1 MHRMR
6 ISIETLSPVVLT
18 AASNSTI
25 MTGTHAAFSGSII
38 RGVLASRYVEA
49 QKLGDAAY
57 RDETFREIFY
67 GGLSFVGANP
77 EVSGRRAIVLPLSLQ
92 KAKAGTANENA
103 VEDLLTVENPSRGYK
118 SLRGYGVV
126 AGDKIQPARI
136 GKNIFMHMSRSG
148 EAERLAGKS
157 LDGQIYNY
165 EALDAGQKFQGEII
179 GGAEILRKL
188 VAGLKAGGE
197 FTAYVGRSKF
207 TQYGKCRFRIS
218 AAKEIVVP
226 DFGEKIYL
234 RLDAPLI
241 SAEDNFLNAAEILQT
256 EVVDELGGK
265 FKLGRIFS
273 ANVEVENFVV
283 PWAMKRA
290 RMMALAAG
298 TVFELT
304 AENLTSDDKKNL
316 GEKIYRGFG
325 VRTEEGFGQ
334 IRLWD
339 SRGFTLEKTA
349 AEEIQT
355 PVKFSGETVEL
366 AKKILLNKVLAQVR
380 VEAIEDAQDLRR
392 QLKRGNFTHF
402 FSRLDGILANAGR
415 ENVREKFQERLAA
428 EIRTGTLFDDHLKNI
443 RMTNGQSFFDAFS
456 GHAELP
462 YESRDLE
469 KNFAAVKEA
478 LGIAALN
485 FDDEIYFEYLQK
497 YFRFARKVAAEAKGG
512 EDE

>member
-1 MHRMR
+1 MNAEYLLILFLTVALVYSLKAFRFYFLLVGEG
-6 ISIETLSPVVLT
+6 ISILKYLRVFARTTFVNIALPFKCGELYRFYAFGRLT
-18 AASNSTI
+18 KNYAK
-25 MTGTHAAFSGSII
+25 GFS
-38 RGVLASRYVEA
+38 
-49 QKLGDAAY
+49 
-57 RDETFREIFY
+57 
-67 GGLSFVGANP
+67 
-77 EVSGRRAIVLPLSLQ
+77 IVLLDRFIDTVSLLCIF
-92 KAKAGTANENA
+92 A
-103 VEDLLTVENPSRGYK
+103 VL
-118 SLRGYGVV
+118 
-126 AGDKIQPARI
+126 
-136 GKNIFMHMSRSG
+136 H
-148 EAERLAGKS
+148 
-157 LDGQIYNY
+157 
-165 EALDAGQKFQGEII
+165 
-179 GGAEILRKL
+179 IL
-188 VAGLKAGGE
+188 
-197 FTAYVGRSKF
+197 
-207 TQYGKCRFRIS
+207 
-218 AAKEIVVP
+218 
-226 DFGEKIYL
+226 
-234 RLDAPLI
+234 
-241 SAEDNFLNAAEILQT
+241 
-256 EVVDELGGK
+256 GK
-265 FKLGRIFS
+265 FELGRIFS

-290 RMMALAAG
+290 RVMALAAG

-304 AENLTSDDKKNL
+304 AENLTAGDKKNL
-316 GEKIYRGFG
+316 GEKIYRGFS

-355 PVKFSGETVEL
+355 PTKFSGETVEL
-366 AKKILLNKVLAQVR
+366 AKKILLNRLLAQVR

-415 ENVREKFQERLAA
+415 ENVRAKFQERLAA